1 MTEDSQIVVPEAF
14 VALYKPPRA
23 LKPTEPW
30 DVIAARSEFCEDLA
44 QLLTETAR
52 RKLYELGIHE
62 ADVIERIHQGLLAD
76 GAMVSPAEAGWV
88 AGRLSELLDWPLP
101 PPPAPTPAPATDDA
115 SAVAVAAT

>member
-1 MTEDSQIVVPEAF
+1 MNEDSQIVVPEAF
-14 VALYKPPRA
+14 VALYKPHGV

-52 RKLYELGIHE
+52 EKLFELGIHE
-62 ADVIERIHQGLLAD
+62 SDVIERVHQGLLAD
-76 GAMVSPAEAGWV
+76 AAVVSPAEAGWV

-101 PPPAPTPAPATDDA
+101 PLPAPVPDDA
-115 SAVAVAAT
+115 SAAEVASR